1 MQYLRSK
8 IYANRDKGEI
18 VKARKAYT
26 LVEVVVA
33 FAVFMIILIGVTTT
47 FTFSAKM
54 QKRGENFVHFET
66 ICLDIDTFS
75 DKYGREWD
83 LNYFGEKQDSASIY
97 YNSQYEKTTQEN
109 AQFELS
115 YYYTVS
121 NELIVNVKD
130 VNTNFKIIENLNY
143 GGNRYAQI

>member
-1 MQYLRSK
+1 M
-8 IYANRDKGEI
+8 
-18 VKARKAYT
+18 KARKAYT

-66 ICLDIDTFS
+66 ICLDIDAYS
-75 DKYGREWD
+75 DKYGRSWD
-83 LNYFGEKQDSASIY
+83 LNYYGEKKDNATIY
-97 YNSQYEKTTQEN
+97 YSSAYERTTQDN

-130 VNTNFKIIENLNY
+130 VNTKLKIIENLNY
-143 GGNRYAQI
+143 GGNRYE